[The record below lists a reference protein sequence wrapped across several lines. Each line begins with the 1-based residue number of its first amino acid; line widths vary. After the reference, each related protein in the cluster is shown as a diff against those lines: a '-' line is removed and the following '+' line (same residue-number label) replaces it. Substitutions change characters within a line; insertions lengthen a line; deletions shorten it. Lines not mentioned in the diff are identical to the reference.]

1 MSPRADPKP
10 PKRTA
15 LKPRAARAHRRAGA
29 LVRQQVFERERDGGL
44 AGVAWD
50 LDIVDATDLRTLF
63 LVGVDAN
70 QPLPC
75 VRERTP

>member
-29 LVRQQVFERERDGGL
+29 LVRQAAAEAAMARRSERD
-44 AGVAWD
+44 
-50 LDIVDATDLRTLF
+50 RTTI
-63 LVGVDAN
+63 
-70 QPLPC
+70 
-75 VRERTP
+75 E